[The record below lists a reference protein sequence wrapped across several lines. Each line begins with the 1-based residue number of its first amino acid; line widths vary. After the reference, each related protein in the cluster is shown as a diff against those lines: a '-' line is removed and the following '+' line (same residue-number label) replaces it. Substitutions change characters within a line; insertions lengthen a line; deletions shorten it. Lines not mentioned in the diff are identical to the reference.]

1 MLTRSHSNSV
11 ENSKTTEQETRMSA
25 DDKNLTIADLMKE
38 IHEGN
43 KKTSSKLTDMD
54 KTLKDNKK
62 LFKEH
67 MAKNDETVNKLRD
80 ELNDAKTD
88 LSTLQNTVTGLEGA
102 VNELTEEI
110 KTVQQDMKL
119 HKTNMQKLQKNGK
132 VREDEKRKTNI
143 IIEGLKE
150 DAKLHPRQQVG
161 SLLKDIGV
169 TIPQENIPTVT
180 RLGPIGGKGKKPRPI
195 LVKFSSNYYKQEVFK
210 NIAKLQNQ
218 DKWRGTF
225 IQDDLPQEEIAQ
237 RRDLRCLPALAREKG
252 HTSSVGGVR

>member
-62 LFKEH
+62 LFEDY

-88 LSTLQNTVTGLEGA
+88 LSTLQNTVTGLERA

-169 TIPQENIPTVT
+169 TIPQENIRTVT
-180 RLGPIGGKGKKPRPI
+180 DWDQSAERARSHGRYSL
-195 LVKFSSNYYKQEVFK
+195 SSPPTTTNMKCSRKLRNSKIRINGEEPSYK
-210 NIAKLQNQ
+210 
-218 DKWRGTF
+218 TTYH
-225 IQDDLPQEEIAQ
+225 
-237 RRDLRCLPALAREKG
+237 RRK
-252 HTSSVGGVR
+252 